1 MPAAQSKGKSKTG
14 SSSRDARRSRSR
26 NTTPISSAGGVHQS
40 VEPNT
45 TSPSGMQS
53 TLNHLGSPSNVFI
66 EDIFN
71 NGGHNQG
78 IPSPEALHSMLE
90 EVKNR
95 FLPAQT
101 TRSEANEK
109 FMRHL
114 MQRRKARLEHQHAE
128 ERADREAEERKH
140 KLKKSKK
147 REPDEDRPPAVGAH
161 GLARQDGTDGKGR
174 SNSARRASVRN
185 FLPFCRRRYLSL
197 LLSLVCSFRASP
209 RVIVALLLPSI
220 VYAHSLY
227 HV

>member
-26 NTTPISSAGGVHQS
+26 NTTPIPSTSGVHQS
-40 VEPNT
+40 VEPTT

-53 TLNHLGSPSNVFI
+53 TLNHLGSPSSVFI

-71 NGGHNQG
+71 NGGHNAG

-140 KLKKSKK
+140 KLKKAKK
-147 REPDEDRPPAVGAH
+147 REPDEDRPLAVGAH
-161 GLARQDGTDGKGR
+161 GVARQDGTDGKGR
-174 SNSARRASVRN
+174 RNALYIAHTPLAFWNYTYIESSAPRRSDPSLASCISWNIRHAC
-185 FLPFCRRRYLSL
+185 LC
-197 LLSLVCSFRASP
+197 
-209 RVIVALLLPSI
+209 
-220 VYAHSLY
+220 
-227 HV
+227 